1 MILIPDQVM
10 VVPLK
15 AFQFNWVQFEIS
27 FLGSLTVLSGTSY
40 RGETCVSMIN
50 TCRQVRYNQ
59 YQPV

>member
-27 FLGSLTVLSGTSY
+27 F
-40 RGETCVSMIN
+40 
-50 TCRQVRYNQ
+50 
-59 YQPV
+59 